1 MGQIPHIQEVLL
13 QKVERLT
20 LRSLVESF
28 ESSHPRNLLS
38 ALALVSMLRVADAP
52 QQGQRHLWVPAF
64 VVPFFF
70 IVLPHTEHFGLPTTE
85 SRLKATF
92 LAKKVA

>member
-1 MGQIPHIQEVLL
+1 MGQISHIQEVFL
-13 QKVERLT
+13 QNVARLT

-28 ESSHPRNLLS
+28 ESSHLRNLFRV
-38 ALALVSMLRVADAP
+38 LALVSIARVKDAP
-52 QQGQRHLWVPAF
+52 HLGQRHLWVPAF

-70 IVLPHTEHFGLPTTE
+70 IAAPHTEHFGLPTTQ
-85 SRLKATF
+85 SHLKVTF